1 MYQLDTNNLCFP
13 SPLLYESILMSYQL
27 LKVGYGS
34 CCSLNVCVPFP
45 NSYVEILM
53 LNVMVLED
61 RAFGRWLSHGGGVL
75 MHESNALKR
84 DLRKPFCPFHYVRTQ
99 KDVQMSKDLL
109 SSCRFYEQWL
119 LLPVAFP
126 SMRFKLWGLSL
137 SEIWVV
143 WNRVQSI
150 RKPADG

>member
-53 LNVMVLED
+53 LNVMGLEG
-61 RAFGRWLSHGGGVL
+61 RGFGRCLSHEDGALRNGISVFIQ
-75 MHESNALKR
+75 ESHRNPSTFYHIRTWWEVNSLQLKEE
-84 DLRKPFCPFHYVRTQ
+84 LCHNPT
-99 KDVQMSKDLL
+99 ML
-109 SSCRFYEQWL
+109 SPW
-119 LLPVAFP
+119 
-126 SMRFKLWGLSL
+126 
-137 SEIWVV
+137 IWTSRLQ
-143 WNRVQSI
+143 NYKR
-150 RKPADG
+150 